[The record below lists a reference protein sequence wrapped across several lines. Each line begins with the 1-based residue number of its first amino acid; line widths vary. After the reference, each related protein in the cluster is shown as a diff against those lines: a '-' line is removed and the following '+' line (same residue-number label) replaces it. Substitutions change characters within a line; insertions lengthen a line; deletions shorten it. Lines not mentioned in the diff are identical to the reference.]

1 MKRLFELVIPHWRR
15 IVLAGIFSV
24 LVSLLNGS
32 FAWIVKPVVDDIF
45 VESNKSYLALISA
58 AVAMAFLMRG
68 VFAFFQNY
76 LMNSVGAKIVRD
88 IRNKLY
94 NHMVYL
100 PLSRHESDT
109 TGSMMS
115 RLINDAS
122 LLQQLLAFRIRD
134 LFVSSCTIVV
144 LTGVAM
150 YRRFDLTLIALAVTP
165 FAFYVVGK
173 LGQKLKRVTLRAQKK
188 IAWMTESLSEGLTGI
203 KVIKSFSMEDNE
215 TERFKGRTHD
225 YYREYMRSIRI
236 SELTLLVMEVM
247 AGVGVAFIIIY
258 GGNLVAD
265 RSMTS
270 GDFFSFLAAILLIY
284 TPAKR
289 LAQVNNG
296 LQQARAYVD
305 RIDMI
310 LESPREA
317 EGRNELKGFARD
329 IVFKDV
335 SFKYD
340 GREDYALSDINLKMN
355 KGEVVALVGRSG
367 SGKTT
372 LADLIARFYKPQSG
386 AVLIDGVDIRELT
399 AASLRSRIGVVSQ
412 EVFLFNDT
420 VKANIAY
427 SNSEDIVDED
437 VSRAA
442 SAAYAHEFISQ
453 LPEGYDTPIGEGG
466 ALLSGGQKQRI
477 SIARA
482 IFMNPPILILDE
494 ATSSLDAQSER
505 MVQKALD
512 RLLDDA
518 PEEGQSSEK
527 TVIVIAHRL
536 STIRRADRIIVLDKG
551 RIMEAGRHEELLAAG
566 GPYSSLYKEQGPRD
580 LDVSDL

>member
-15 IVLAGIFSV
+15 IALAGIFSIM
-24 LVSLLNGS
+24 VSLLNGS

-45 VESNKSYLALISA
+45 VEGNKSYLAIISA
-58 AVAMAFLMRG
+58 AVAMAFLFRG
-68 VFAFFQNY
+68 IFAFFQNC

-88 IRNKLY
+88 IRDRLFNQ
-94 NHMVYL
+94 MVYL
-100 PLSRHESDT
+100 PLSRHERDT

-115 RLINDAS
+115 RVINDAT

-134 LFVSSCTIVV
+134 LFVSSGTIIV

-150 YRRFDLTLIALAVTP
+150 YRRIDLTLIALAVMP
-165 FAFYVVGK
+165 IAFYVVSK
-173 LGQKLKRVTLRAQKK
+173 LGVKLKKVTLKAQKK
-188 IAWMTESLSEGLTGI
+188 IAVMTESLSEGLTAI
-203 KVIKSFSMEDNE
+203 KVIKAFSMEDRE
-215 TERFKGRTHD
+215 SERFKKRTHD

-236 SELTLLVMEVM
+236 SEFTLLVMEIM

-258 GGNLVAD
+258 GGSLVAE
-265 RSMTS
+265 REMTS
-270 GDFFSFLAAILLIY
+270 GDFFSFLAAVLLIY

-296 LQQARAYVD
+296 LQQARAYVERVD
-305 RIDMI
+305 LI
-310 LESPREA
+310 LETPKEA
-317 EGRNELKGFARD
+317 DGTKELEGFNRD

-335 SFKYD
+335 SFRYD
-340 GREDYALSDINLKMN
+340 SREDYALSGIDLKME

-372 LADLIARFYKPQSG
+372 LADLIARFYEPQSG
-386 AVLIDGVDIRELT
+386 SVLIDGVDIKELT
-399 AASLRSRIGVVSQ
+399 AASLRSQIGIVSQ
-412 EVFLFNDT
+412 DVVLFNDS

-427 SNSEDIVDED
+427 SKTDDEDED
-437 VSRAA
+437 VENAA
-442 SAAYAHEFISQ
+442 KAAHAHEFISQ
-453 LPEGYDTPIGEGG
+453 FPDGYDTQIGEGG

-482 IFMNPPILILDE
+482 IFRNPPILILDE

-512 RLLDDA
+512 RLLDDTTDD
-518 PEEGQSSEK
+518 GHSNEK

-536 STIRRADRIIVLDKG
+536 TTIRRADRIIVLDKG
-551 RIMEAGRHEELLAAG
+551 RIVEAGRHEDLLTAG
-566 GPYSSLYKEQGPRD
+566 GPYSRLYRGQGAQD
-580 LDVSDL
+580 LDVSDI

>member
-1 MKRLFELVIPHWRR
+1 MRRLFDLVMPHWRR
-15 IVLAGIFSV
+15 IVLAGIFSL
-24 LVSLLNGS
+24 LVSLLNGL

-45 VESNKSYLALISA
+45 VEGNKSYLALIAA

-88 IRNKLY
+88 IRDRLF

-134 LFVSSCTIVV
+134 LFVSSFTIVV
-144 LTGVAM
+144 LTVVAL
-150 YRRFDLTLIALAVTP
+150 YRRVDLTLIAFVVMP

-173 LGQKLKRVTLRAQKK
+173 LGKKLKKVTLKAQKK
-188 IAWMTESLSEGLTGI
+188 IAGMTESLSEGLTGI
-203 KVIKSFSMEDNE
+203 KVIKAFSMEEKE
-215 TERFKGRTHD
+215 TERFKRRTHD

-236 SELTLLVMEVM
+236 NEWTTLVMEVM
-247 AGVGVAFIIIY
+247 AGVGVAFIIVY
-258 GGNLVAD
+258 GGSLVAD

-270 GDFFSFLAAILLIY
+270 GDFLSFMAAVLLIY

-296 LQQARAYVD
+296 LQQARAYVE

-317 EGRNELKGFARD
+317 DGREELKVFTRD

-340 GREDYALSDINLKMN
+340 GREDYALRDINLKMN

-372 LADLIARFYKPQSG
+372 LADLIARFYEPQSG

-399 AASLRSRIGVVSQ
+399 AASLRSNIGIVSQ
-412 EVFLFNDT
+412 DVFLFNDT
-420 VKANIAY
+420 VRANIAY
-427 SNSEDIVDED
+427 SNQEDVVDED
-437 VSRAA
+437 VARAA
-442 SAAYAHEFISQ
+442 GVAYADEFISQ
-453 LPEGYDTPIGEGG
+453 LPEGYETSIGEGG

-482 IFMNPPILILDE
+482 IFRNPSILILDE

-518 PEEGQSSEK
+518 PEDGQSSEK

-551 RIMEAGRHEELLAAG
+551 KIVEAGRHEELLLAG
-566 GPYSSLYKEQGPRD
+566 GPYSRLYREMGPQEP
-580 LDVSDL
+580 DVSDI